1 MIWVLVMAGVLMAG
15 MTALAARLGVSYER
29 SFCDELAARLG
40 RWAAV
45 LVGGSVFLICACFQF
60 SNNMGVLA
68 AVEPYMETSKESTA
82 QPIWPAVVL
91 TLLNGIIIATMY
103 GLRKLYKPLERL
115 MMLLML
121 AMIIGFVGNL
131 AFAKPSPAGVL
142 SGLVPSLPQAESDSF
157 S

>member
-1 MIWVLVMAGVLMAG
+1 
-15 MTALAARLGVSYER
+15 
-29 SFCDELAARLG
+29 
-40 RWAAV
+40 
-45 LVGGSVFLICACFQF
+45 
-60 SNNMGVLA
+60 
-68 AVEPYMETSKESTA
+68 
-82 QPIWPAVVL
+82 AVVL

-142 SGLVPSLPQAESDSF
+142 SGLVRSLPQAESDSF
-157 S
+157 SLLPLLGMIGTTFSVAGAFYQGYLVREKGWTMNELRQGLTDSLAGITMLVG